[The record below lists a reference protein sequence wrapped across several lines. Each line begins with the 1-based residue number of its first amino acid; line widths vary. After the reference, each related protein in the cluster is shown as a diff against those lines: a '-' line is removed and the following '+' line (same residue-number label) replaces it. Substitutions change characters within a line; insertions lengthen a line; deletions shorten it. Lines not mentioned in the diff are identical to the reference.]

1 VPTHCRPPKPED
13 FLNLVG
19 LIYASSVEP
28 EKTTEML
35 RVLSHTLGGTSAQT
49 FTWHKSS
56 GKILHSQFSGA
67 DAGLEEANSQYLSHW
82 GALDPRTASLAS
94 LPSDE
99 VLLCHEKFDDRFV
112 AASRFYQDYFI
123 PRGLRWSIAAVVESG
138 ADTATA
144 IAGLRSPDASPFEDW
159 AAAALRK
166 LLPHFQKAS
175 LIRAKLKNQEPASKS
190 AMEMLR
196 VLPTPCLFTDHAGR
210 CIERSQAFDSA
221 VELLSLRVVV
231 GRLRFSDPNLQRTW
245 EAALSDTHATALA
258 QSFLASATNGRQ
270 WRVHLIPLHSV
281 MHSDDALDKKMI
293 LVVFDKNDPDVQP
306 TVESLTLGARLT
318 KAELDVATS
327 LLQGLPAKV
336 IARQRGAS
344 VNTVRSQIMAI
355 LDKTGHKSQREL
367 IAALGASA
375 FGASSFF
382 ASSLQSTSFAADP
395 VGPSSIEH
403 GSFAPPSR

>member
-1 VPTHCRPPKPED
+1 MRCPPPKPED
-13 FLNLVG
+13 LLNVVG
-19 LIYASSVEP
+19 LIYASAVEP

-35 RVLSHTLGGTSAQT
+35 RLLNDTVGGATAQT
-49 FTWHKSS
+49 FTWDKSS
-56 GKILHSQFSGA
+56 GEMLHSQFSA
-67 DAGLEEANSQYLSHW
+67 TDSVLEEANRQYLSHW
-82 GALDPRTASLAS
+82 GALDPRAPLLVS
-94 LPSDE
+94 LPSGE
-99 VLLCHEKFDDRFV
+99 VLRCHERFDDRFV
-112 AASRFYQDYFI
+112 AASSFYQDYFI
-123 PRGLRWSIAAVVESG
+123 PRGLRWSIAAVVDSCAES
-138 ADTATA
+138 ATA
-144 IAGLRSPDASPFEDW
+144 VAGLRGPEASPFEDW
-159 AAAALRK
+159 AAAALQK
-166 LLPHFQKAS
+166 LLPHFHKAS
-175 LIRAKLKNQEPASKS
+175 LIRAKLQVQEPANKS
-190 AMEMLR
+190 VVEMLK

-210 CIERSQAFDSA
+210 CIERNQAFDSA

-231 GRLRFSDPNLQRTW
+231 GRVRFAEPNLQTRW

-258 QSFLASATNGRQ
+258 QSFLASASNGKQ

-281 MHSDDALDKKMI
+281 MHSGDALDKKMI
-293 LVVFDKNDPDVQP
+293 LVVFDRKDQDVQP

-382 ASSLQSTSFAADP
+382 ASSFQSTSFAADQ
-395 VGPSSIEH
+395 VASGSTEH
-403 GSFAPPSR
+403 GTSAPPTR